1 MFLSN
6 DYLHIPFSYIVLPVG
21 IGLIIWIAF
30 LSGFIINSIC
40 YLFIRIMYY
49 EQICPDYR
57 KEQLL
62 HTLNYIKAI
71 ALFDD
76 LPSESKTDNINRFVS
91 RLFSICFWIFNIVLI
106 AKIMSL

>member
-6 DYLHIPFSYIVLPVG
+6 NYLHIPFSYIVLPAG
-21 IGLIIWIAF
+21 IGLLIWIAF
-30 LSGFIINSIC
+30 LSGFIIASIR
-40 YLFIRIMYY
+40 YLFSRIMHN
-49 EQICPDYR
+49 EQIRQDYR

-76 LPSESKTDNINRFVS
+76 LPSESKSDNINRLTS

-106 AKIMSL
+106 AKILS